1 VLLNRYDDRMR
12 RHERCSRKQRY
23 LGKLVK
29 ERRVGREQAEVKGE
43 VPIDAAAEVGVGDV
57 SSGPPSVSS
66 NSRPL

>member
-1 VLLNRYDDRMR
+1 MLLNRYGGRMR
-12 RHERCSRKQRY
+12 RHEQCSRKQRY

-29 ERRVGREQAEVKGE
+29 ETRVGREQAEVKGE
-43 VPIDAAAEVGVGDV
+43 VPIDAGVGVGVGDV